1 MGERA
6 KIEGMESNPFI
17 VADAPAADRA
27 AFFRRTYGLVA
38 IGFAAFAV
46 LLYVFFQ
53 GFEFHRGVPGF
64 GSGIA
69 ASVFGGL
76 QSMMS
81 SLGVWSMLLVML
93 AFWGA
98 TTVAQSLAFNRS
110 SRATQYAGLGLY
122 VILEALIFIPLIGY
136 VIISSVDKNGVS
148 HAVDVLRPAGIVTF
162 GMIAGLTALVFMTN
176 LDFSFLKVAIV
187 LGSFAALAVV
197 IVAAIA
203 APNIQLG
210 TWFSIAMIV
219 LMATVILYQTN
230 EIKHTMET
238 DQHVAA
244 AFVLFS
250 SFVTLLFYVIR
261 LFAGRRE

>member
-1 MGERA
+1 MH
-6 KIEGMESNPFI
+6 ESNPFI

-38 IGFAAFAV
+38 VGFAAFAV

-53 GFEFHRGVPGF
+53 GFEFQRGTPGF
-64 GSGIA
+64 GTGIA
-69 ASVFGGL
+69 ASIFGGL
-76 QSMMS
+76 QSMMQ
-81 SLGVWSMLLVML
+81 SLGSWSMLLVML

-110 SRATQYAGLGLY
+110 SRGTQYAGLSLY

-148 HAVDVLRPAGIVTF
+148 HAADVLRPAGIVTF
-162 GMIAGLTALVFMTN
+162 GMIAGLTAVVFMTN

-187 LGSFAALAVV
+187 LGSFAALAIVL
-197 IVAAIA
+197 VAAIA
-203 APNIQLG
+203 GLTLG
-210 TWFSIAMIV
+210 AWFSIAMIV

-230 EIKHTMET
+230 EVKNTMET

-244 AFVLFS
+244 AFILFS

-261 LFAGRRE
+261 FFAGDRRE

>member
-1 MGERA
+1 MED
-6 KIEGMESNPFI
+6 MESNPFI

-38 IGFAAFAV
+38 IGFAAFAA
-46 LLYVFFQ
+46 LLAIFFV
-53 GFEFHRGVPGF
+53 GFDQR
-64 GSGIA
+64 SGIA
-69 ASVFGGL
+69 FALFAGL
-76 QSMMS
+76 GSMIS
-81 SLGVWSMLLVML
+81 SLGGWSILLVML

-98 TTVAQSLAFNRS
+98 TTVAQSLAFNRA
-110 SRATQYAGLGLY
+110 SRTSQYAGLGLY
-122 VILEALIFIPLIGY
+122 VILEALIFVPLIGY
-136 VIISSVDKNGVS
+136 VILSTKGNASSVLV
-148 HAVDVLRPAGIVTF
+148 PAGIVTG

-176 LDFSFLKVAIV
+176 LDFSFLKVAII
-187 LGSFAALAVV
+187 LGSFAALAIVL
-197 IVAAIA
+197 VAAIA
-203 APNIQLG
+203 GLSLG
-210 TWFSIAMIV
+210 AWFSIAMIV

-230 EIKHTMET
+230 EIKNTMET

>member
-1 MGERA
+1 MED
-6 KIEGMESNPFI
+6 MESNPFI

-38 IGFAAFAV
+38 IGFAAFAA
-46 LLYVFFQ
+46 LLAIFFV
-53 GFEFHRGVPGF
+53 GFDQR
-64 GSGIA
+64 SGIA
-69 ASVFGGL
+69 FAVFAGL
-76 QSMMS
+76 GSMIS
-81 SLGVWSMLLVML
+81 SLGGWSILLVML

-98 TTVAQSLAFNRS
+98 TTVAQSLAFNRA
-110 SRATQYAGLGLY
+110 SRGTQYAGLGLY

-136 VIISSVDKNGVS
+136 VILSTKGNAST
-148 HAVDVLRPAGIVTF
+148 VLLPAGIVTA

-176 LDFSFLKVAIV
+176 LDFSFLKVAII
-187 LGSFAALAVV
+187 LGSFAVLAIV

-203 APNIQLG
+203 GLSLG
-210 TWFSIAMIV
+210 AWFSIAMIV

-230 EIKHTMET
+230 EIKNTLET

-244 AFVLFS
+244 AFILFS

-261 LFAGRRE
+261 FFAGGRRD

>member
-1 MGERA
+1 M
-6 KIEGMESNPFI
+6 EGMESNPFI

-38 IGFAAFAV
+38 IGFAAFAA
-46 LLYVFFQ
+46 LLAIFFV
-53 GFEFHRGVPGF
+53 GFDQR
-64 GSGIA
+64 SGIA
-69 ASVFGGL
+69 FAVFAGL
-76 QSMMS
+76 GSMIS
-81 SLGVWSMLLVML
+81 SLGGWSILLVML

-98 TTVAQSLAFNRS
+98 TTVAQSLAFNRASRS
-110 SRATQYAGLGLY
+110 SQYAGLGLY

-136 VIISSVDKNGVS
+136 VILSTKGNASSV
-148 HAVDVLRPAGIVTF
+148 LLPAGIVTA

-187 LGSFAALAVV
+187 LGSFAAIAIV

-203 APNIQLG
+203 GLSLG
-210 TWFSIAMIV
+210 AWFSIAMII

-230 EIKHTMET
+230 EIKNTLET

-244 AFVLFS
+244 AFILFS

-261 LFAGRRE
+261 FFAGGRRD

>member
-1 MGERA
+1 
-6 KIEGMESNPFI
+6 MESNPFI

-38 IGFAAFAV
+38 IGFAAFAA
-46 LLYVFFQ
+46 LLAIFFV
-53 GFEFHRGVPGF
+53 GFDQR
-64 GSGIA
+64 SGIA
-69 ASVFGGL
+69 FAVFAGL
-76 QSMMS
+76 GSMIS
-81 SLGVWSMLLVML
+81 SLGGWSILLVML

-98 TTVAQSLAFNRS
+98 TTVAQSLAFNRA
-110 SRATQYAGLGLY
+110 SRGTQYAGLGLY

-136 VIISSVDKNGVS
+136 VILSTKGNAST
-148 HAVDVLRPAGIVTF
+148 VLLPAGIVTA

-187 LGSFAALAVV
+187 LGSFAAIAIV

-203 APNIQLG
+203 GLSLG
-210 TWFSIAMIV
+210 AWFSIAMIV

-230 EIKHTMET
+230 EIKNTLET

-244 AFVLFS
+244 AFILFS

-261 LFAGRRE
+261 FFAGGRRD

>member
-1 MGERA
+1 M
-6 KIEGMESNPFI
+6 EGMESNPFI

-38 IGFAAFAV
+38 IGFAAFAA
-46 LLYVFFQ
+46 LLAIFFV
-53 GFEFHRGVPGF
+53 GFDQR
-64 GSGIA
+64 SGIA
-69 ASVFGGL
+69 FAVFAGL
-76 QSMMS
+76 GSIIS
-81 SLGVWSMLLVML
+81 SLGGWSILLVML

-98 TTVAQSLAFNRS
+98 TTVAQSLAFNRA
-110 SRATQYAGLGLY
+110 SRGTQYAGLGLY

-136 VIISSVDKNGVS
+136 VILSTKGNASSV
-148 HAVDVLRPAGIVTF
+148 LLPAGIVTG

-176 LDFSFLKVAIV
+176 LDFSFLKVAII
-187 LGSFAALAVV
+187 LGSFAAIAIV

-203 APNIQLG
+203 GLSLG
-210 TWFSIAMIV
+210 AWFSIAMIV

-230 EIKHTMET
+230 EIKNTLET

-244 AFVLFS
+244 AFILFS

-261 LFAGRRE
+261 FFAGGRRD

>member
-1 MGERA
+1 M
-6 KIEGMESNPFI
+6 EGMESNPFI

-38 IGFAAFAV
+38 IGFAAFAA
-46 LLYVFFQ
+46 LLAIFFV
-53 GFEFHRGVPGF
+53 GFDQR
-64 GSGIA
+64 SGIA
-69 ASVFGGL
+69 FAVFAGL
-76 QSMMS
+76 GSMIS
-81 SLGVWSMLLVML
+81 SLGGWSILLVML

-98 TTVAQSLAFNRS
+98 TTVAQSLAFNRA
-110 SRATQYAGLGLY
+110 SRGTQYAGLGLY

-136 VIISSVDKNGVS
+136 VILSTKGNAST
-148 HAVDVLRPAGIVTF
+148 VLLPAGIVTA

-187 LGSFAALAVV
+187 LGSFAAIAIV

-203 APNIQLG
+203 GLSLG
-210 TWFSIAMIV
+210 AWFSIAMIV

-230 EIKHTMET
+230 EIKNTLET

-244 AFVLFS
+244 AFILFS

-261 LFAGRRE
+261 FFAGGRRD